1 MKFKILSDS
10 SCDLDNKTIEEL
22 GIDIINLK
30 NIDENNDELPDD
42 FSNQDLYREMREG
55 KFFKTSQI
63 TAYDY
68 QLKLEEIAKEGKD
81 IIVLTLSSGLS
92 GTYQNAYMA
101 AREVSEKYKDIKIEV
116 IDSLAASVG
125 FGLITYYTALAAKK
139 GMDFEKTVEFAKY
152 LVENTEHIF
161 TVFDLKYLYQG
172 GRVSKTKAKIS
183 SVLNIIPIL
192 EVDDEGKLYVSEV
205 IRGKNKAFKKMIEIV
220 TEKSSA
226 TGRDL
231 IFPVHGDEDK
241 ILDLFIERLEEKGFT
256 NHKSFEIGRT
266 IACHVGPDM
275 CGVGYLKEDIKEEFR
290 KYIVWLGLL
299 GGLFLWANISLL
311 YWGCHYWLLRAVPF
325 H

>member
-1 MKFKILSDS
+1 MDFKIVSDS
-10 SCDLDNKTIEEL
+10 SCDLTKEVVEEL
-22 GIDIINLK
+22 NIELIKLK
-30 NIDENNDELPDD
+30 NTDEDNNDLPDD
-42 FSNQDLYREMREG
+42 FSNKELYKSMRDG

-63 TAYDY
+63 TAYEY
-68 QLKLEEIAKEGKD
+68 ENKLEEIAKKGKD

-101 AREVSEKYKDIKIEV
+101 AREVSEKYPDVKIEV

-125 FGLITYYTALAAKK
+125 FGIITYYTALAAKNN
-139 GMDFEKTVEFAKY
+139 MDFDKTIKFAKF

-161 TVFDLKYLYQG
+161 TVFDLKYLYKG

-205 IRGKNKAFKKMIEIV
+205 IRGKNKAFKKMVDII
-220 TEKSSA
+220 TEKSTA
-226 TGRDL
+226 TGVDL
-231 IFPVHGDEDK
+231 VFPVYGDDEK
-241 ILDLFIERLEEKGFT
+241 IVDTLINKLEEKGFK

-275 CGVGYLKEDIKEEFR
+275 CGVGYLTRDIPDEYRE
-290 KYIVWLGLL
+290 YIK
-299 GGLFLWANISLL
+299 
-311 YWGCHYWLLRAVPF
+311 
-325 H
+325 